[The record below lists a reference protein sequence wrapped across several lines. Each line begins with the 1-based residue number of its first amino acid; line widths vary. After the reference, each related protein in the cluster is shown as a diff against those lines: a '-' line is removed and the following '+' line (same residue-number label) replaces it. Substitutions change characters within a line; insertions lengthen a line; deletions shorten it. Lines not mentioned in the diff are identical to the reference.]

1 MFKKDLGA
9 FMSYQTPHYFDPTAL
24 LMIKV
29 EVDQSIT
36 AVESTVN
43 ALVEDQTLP
52 FAIDDALHQ
61 IEQCG
66 QVLSLID
73 MPEVGKIAQYCA
85 ELMRKIMQKPEKLN
99 MQEVEALSEGTTML
113 KRYLEFASLQEVNV
127 PVLLL
132 DSLNRLE
139 LALGKPLTQN
149 GAVLAQ
155 FFDGRAPN
163 LTLPQAEQTAK
174 SNYIHQLYKLS
185 LCQLLKHKK
194 TVTDLNALKL
204 VGVSLA
210 NVAQGLGSEQYWN
223 LVNIAFAHVEGL
235 HLTDARLRVF
245 IRLEQKIGEFLESSE
260 SFRASVNDISDV
272 LALCLVQ
279 NSDVANVLRQQLN
292 LPENI
297 YFTYEQ
303 EYQYL
308 QQFYSPS
315 DETVREVCKL
325 LREEINDIRR
335 EVEYNYQNLSS
346 EQIQEL
352 QQKLYA
358 VACVMKVLNLEHIY
372 ELLSKQADALV
383 GDGVKLQSE
392 TFAQDMMNSVLSATN
407 ALGLLEREYIS
418 NRLQLG
424 VFNTEIVLDQ
434 VEKAYES
441 VLNESKHDIVTI
453 NQQFMDYVREP
464 SIDKMSEIADKLSE
478 LSGAALF
485 LGQTKAQL
493 SLINSARFIKMN
505 VETNTLLETQQINL
519 ILDVLAAMD
528 LFVENL
534 LNKQPVLSA
543 MFDTAVKSSEQLS

>member
-1 MFKKDLGA
+1 
-9 FMSYQTPHYFDPTAL
+9 MSYQTPHYFDPTAL
-24 LMIKV
+24 LMIKA

-73 MPEVGKIAQYCA
+73 LPDVGKIAQYCA

-99 MQEVEALSEGTTML
+99 MKDVEALSEGTTML
-113 KRYLEFASLQEVNV
+113 KRYLEFASLREVNV
-127 PVLLL
+127 PYLLL

-139 LALGKPLTQN
+139 LSLGKPLTTS
-149 GAVLAQ
+149 GAVLTP
-155 FFDGRAPN
+155 FLNGH
-163 LTLPQAEQTAK
+163 LPQFSLPSVEQVAK
-174 SNYIHQLYKLS
+174 SNYVHQLYKLS
-185 LCQLLKHKK
+185 LCQLLKQKK
-194 TVTDLNALKL
+194 TITDLNALKL
-204 VGVSLA
+204 VGASLA
-210 NVAQGLGSEQYWN
+210 NIGQGQDSEQYWG
-223 LVNIAFAHVEGL
+223 LVNIALSHIEYL
-235 HLTDARLRVF
+235 HLTDARLRVLVS
-245 IRLEQKIGEFLESSE
+245 LEQKMGEFLTSPA
-260 SFRASVNDISDV
+260 SFQASMQDVSDI

-279 NSDVANVLRQQLN
+279 NSSVAQALRQQLN
-292 LPENI
+292 VPEHA
-297 YFTYEQ
+297 YFTHEQ
-303 EYQYL
+303 EDSYL
-308 QQFYSPS
+308 QQFYAPS

-346 EQIQEL
+346 DQIQEL

-358 VACVMKVLNLEHIY
+358 VACVMKVLNLEHVY
-372 ELLSKQADALV
+372 ELLSKQAEALV
-383 GDGVKLQSE
+383 SDSAKLQSE
-392 TFAQDMMNSVLSATN
+392 AFAQDMMNSVLSATN
-407 ALGLLEREYIS
+407 ALGLFEREYVS

-441 VLNESKHDIVTI
+441 LLNESKHDIIAI
-453 NQQFMDYVREP
+453 NQQLMDYVREP
-464 SIDKMSEIADKLSE
+464 QMEKMTEIADKLSE

-485 LGQTKAQL
+485 LGQEKAQL
-493 SLINSARFIKMN
+493 SLVNAHKFLKMS
-505 VETNTLLETQQINL
+505 VETNMPLEAKQINL
-519 ILDVLAAMD
+519 ILNVLAAMD

-543 MFDTAVKSSEQLS
+543 MFDMAVDSSKQLA

>member
-1 MFKKDLGA
+1 
-9 FMSYQTPHYFDPTAL
+9 MSYQTPHYFDPTAL
-24 LMIKV
+24 LMIKA

-73 MPEVGKIAQYCA
+73 LPDVGKIAQYCA

-99 MQEVEALSEGTTML
+99 MKDVEALSEGTTML
-113 KRYLEFASLQEVNV
+113 KRYLEFASLREVNV
-127 PVLLL
+127 PYLLL

-139 LALGKPLTQN
+139 LSLGKPLTTS
-149 GAVLAQ
+149 GAVLTP
-155 FFDGRAPN
+155 FLNGH
-163 LTLPQAEQTAK
+163 LPQFSLPSVEQVAK
-174 SNYIHQLYKLS
+174 SNYVHQLYKLS
-185 LCQLLKHKK
+185 LCQLLKQKK
-194 TVTDLNALKL
+194 TITDLNALKL
-204 VGVSLA
+204 VGASLA
-210 NVAQGLGSEQYWN
+210 NIGQGQDSEQYWG
-223 LVNIAFAHVEGL
+223 LVNIALSHVEYL
-235 HLTDARLRVF
+235 HLTDARLRVLVH
-245 IRLEQKIGEFLESSE
+245 LEQKIGAFL
-260 SFRASVNDISDV
+260 ASPSTFQATMQDVSDI

-279 NSDVANVLRQQLN
+279 NSSVAQALRQQLN
-292 LPENI
+292 VPEHV
-297 YFTYEQ
+297 YFTHEQ
-303 EYQYL
+303 EDSYL
-308 QQFYSPS
+308 QQFYAPS

-372 ELLSKQADALV
+372 ELLSKQAEALV
-383 GDGVKLQSE
+383 NDSAKLQSE
-392 TFAQDMMNSVLSATN
+392 AFAQDMMNSVLSATN

-424 VFNTEIVLDQ
+424 VFNTDIVLDQ

-441 VLNESKHDIVTI
+441 VLNESKHDIIAI
-453 NQQFMDYVREP
+453 NQQLMDYVREP
-464 SIDKMSEIADKLSE
+464 QVEKMIEIADKLSE

-485 LGQTKAQL
+485 LGQEKAQL
-493 SLINSARFIKMN
+493 SLVNTYKFLKMS
-505 VETNTLLETQQINL
+505 VETNMLLEAKQISL
-519 ILDVLAAMD
+519 ILNVLAAMD

-543 MFDTAVKSSEQLS
+543 MFDVAVDSSKQLA

>member
-1 MFKKDLGA
+1 
-9 FMSYQTPHYFDPTAL
+9 MSYQTPHYFDPTAL
-24 LMIKV
+24 LMIKA

-52 FAIDDALHQ
+52 FAIDDALYQ

-66 QVLSLID
+66 QVLALID
-73 MPEVGKIAQYCA
+73 LPEVGKIACYCA
-85 ELMRKIMQKPEKLN
+85 ELMRKIMQNPENLK

-113 KRYLEFASLQEVNV
+113 KRYLEFASLREVNV
-127 PVLLL
+127 PQLLL

-139 LALGKPLTQN
+139 LALGKPLTTD
-149 GAVLAQ
+149 GAHLAQ
-155 FFDGRAPN
+155 ALNGQVPN
-163 LTLPQAEQTAK
+163 LTLPSITQVGK
-174 SNYIHQLYKLS
+174 SNYIHQLYKLC

-204 VGVSLA
+204 VGASLA
-210 NVAQGLGSEQYWN
+210 SFAQGQESEQYWN
-223 LVNIAFAHVEGL
+223 LVNIVLSNVESL
-235 HLTDARLRVF
+235 SLTDARLRTF
-245 IRLEQKIGEFLESSE
+245 IRIEQHIGEFLASPEN
-260 SFRASVNDISDV
+260 FRASVNHIANI
-272 LALCLVQ
+272 LALCVVQ
-279 NSDVANVLRQQLN
+279 NSDVAESIREQLN
-292 LPENI
+292 VSSNSYLTEPQ
-297 YFTYEQ
+297 EQ
-303 EYQYL
+303 AYL
-308 QQFYSPS
+308 QQFYAPS

-335 EVEYNYQNLSS
+335 EIEYNYQNLST

-358 VACVMKVLNLEHIY
+358 VACVMKVLNLEHVY
-372 ELLSKQADALV
+372 ELLSKQAEALV
-383 GDGVKLQSE
+383 GDGAKLQSE
-392 TFAQDMMNSVLSATN
+392 AFAQDMMNSVLSATN
-407 ALGLLEREYIS
+407 ALGLLEREYVS

-441 VLNESKHDIVTI
+441 VLNESKHDIIAV
-453 NQQFMDYVREP
+453 NQQLMDYVREP
-464 SIDKMSEIADKLSE
+464 QVEKMAEIADKLTE

-485 LGQTKAQL
+485 LGQEKAQL
-493 SLINSARFIKMN
+493 SLMNSAKFMRMG
-505 VETNTLLETQQINL
+505 VETNLQLDAKQINL
-519 ILDVLAAMD
+519 ILNVLAAMD

-543 MFDTAVKSSEQLS
+543 MFDVAVDSSKQLA